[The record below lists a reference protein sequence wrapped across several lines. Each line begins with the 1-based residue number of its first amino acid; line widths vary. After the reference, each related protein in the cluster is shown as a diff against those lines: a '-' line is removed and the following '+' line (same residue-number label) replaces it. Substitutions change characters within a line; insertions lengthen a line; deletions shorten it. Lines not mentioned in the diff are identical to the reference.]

1 MKIVCE
7 TGETVF
13 NYKEYLKTNH
23 WIKKKYE
30 LKQKYVPQCRICQ
43 ATTGLNV
50 HHIRY
55 DNIGDEKL
63 TDLCYLCYKCH
74 TWMHKSMSSD
84 EINTFLSKGRN
95 KAIPKKK
102 VKKKKTKKK
111 VIVKKKVD
119 KCLMSKYMI

>member
-1 MKIVCE
+1 
-7 TGETVF
+7 
-13 NYKEYLKTNH
+13 
-23 WIKKKYE
+23 
-30 LKQKYVPQCRICQ
+30 
-43 ATTGLNV
+43 
-50 HHIRY
+50 
-55 DNIGDEKL
+55 
-63 TDLCYLCYKCH
+63 
-74 TWMHKSMSSD
+74 MSSD